1 MEKFEKTL
9 NENREFANMMDQEEE
24 ARKLHNTLI
33 SEAKNEGFA
42 EGRAEGFAE
51 GRVEGRAEGRAK
63 AAIKIAK
70 NMLNLNVDIKTI
82 SEYTDLTLEELEKLK
97 KEL

>member
-42 EGRAEGFAE
+42 EGRA
-51 GRVEGRAEGRAK
+51 K

-82 SEYTDLTLEELEKLK
+82 SEYTDLTPEEIKKLK
-97 KEL
+97 KELK